1 MKKRLLTCTL
11 LGFVLLQVSLFA
23 QDVRFRAVADA
34 SEVYV
39 GQPFRLTI
47 TMENADVK
55 EYKAPSFKGFEV
67 FGPSTMSSY
76 NWVNGK
82 STQSKSYTYTLR
94 PLSEGEFIIG
104 AASGRI
110 DGKEVKTNPITINVL
125 PPSGP
130 PPTTQSAPGQSQQSS
145 RQNQQAAPQSVEDQ
159 LAEGLFVR
167 VIPDKTKVKVGEQV
181 TLTYKVY
188 YKVGFRDVQVVKAP
202 SYNGFLSHEI
212 ELDQS
217 TNAEIRENYNNQ
229 VYTTQIFK
237 KIAIFPTHAG
247 SYTIDPMELEGVIL
261 VQKRDPFF
269 NHPFFT
275 TTQPYQY
282 KFKTN
287 PIKIEAEPLPAG
299 APVGYTGAVGV
310 YDFSVELDKNSV
322 KADDAITLKVKV
334 SGQGNVKLVNL
345 PKPELPHSFETYDPK
360 TNESISKQSSIIKG
374 SKTDEYLIIP
384 RSGGTFEIP
393 PLEFSYFDINKRQYI
408 TKSSN
413 SFTVDVEGES
423 LLTGQSPSSG
433 IVTKE
438 DLKLLSEDIRYIH
451 TGEISNRKT
460 LYYVKSFW
468 YPLVWGGLF
477 LSIFPLFIFS
487 SKHRKNQKD
496 VVAIKRKKAGKVAT
510 QRLAKA
516 SKLLDSGT
524 DKEFYHEIST
534 SLWHYLADKM
544 NIANAELSKENLEN
558 KLKVKGIDTQLL
570 SKIEEI
576 WSACDMAL
584 YAKTTSSDKQ
594 MVLEKTRS
602 TINKLEEV
610 LS

>member
-1 MKKRLLTCTL
+1 MNRVLIYVF
-11 LGFVLLQVSLFA
+11 LGFVFLQTNLFA

-47 TMENADVK
+47 TMENTEVK
-55 EYKAPSFKGFEV
+55 DYRGPSFKGFEV

-94 PLSEGEFIIG
+94 PLTEGEFIIG
-104 AASGRI
+104 AASGKI
-110 DGKEVKTNPITINVL
+110 DGKEVKTNPITINVI

-130 PPTTQSAPGQSQQSS
+130 PPTTQTPQGQSQQQG
-145 RQNQQAAPQSVEDQ
+145 RQSQQSAPLSVEDQ

-167 VIPDKTKVKVGEQV
+167 VIPDKTKVKVGEQI

-188 YKVGFRDVQVVKAP
+188 YKVSFRDVQVIKAP

-212 ELDQS
+212 ELDNNA
-217 TNAEIRENYNNQ
+217 NAEVRENYNNQ

-237 KIAIFPTHAG
+237 KIAIFPTHTG
-247 SYTIDPMELEGVIL
+247 TYTIDPMELEGVIL
-261 VQKRDPFF
+261 VQKKDPFF
-269 NHPFFT
+269 NHPFFN
-275 TTQPYQY
+275 TTQPYQF
-282 KFKTN
+282 KFKSN
-287 PIKIEAEPLPAG
+287 PIKIEAENLPSG
-299 APVGYTGAVGV
+299 APIGFGGAVGS

-384 RSGGTFEIP
+384 RSGGNFEIP
-393 PLEFSYFDINKRQYI
+393 PLEFSYFDINKRQYV
-408 TKSSN
+408 TKTSQAFS
-413 SFTVDVEGES
+413 VEVEGES
-423 LLTGQSPSSG
+423 LLSGQSSSSG
-433 IVTKE
+433 MVTKE
-438 DLKLLSEDIRYIH
+438 DLKLLSDDIRYIR

-460 LYYVKSFW
+460 TFYIKSLW

-487 SKHRKNQKD
+487 KKHRENQKD
-496 VVAIKRKKAGKVAT
+496 IVALKRKKAGKVAS

-516 SKLLDSGT
+516 NKLLDSGT
-524 DKEFYHEIST
+524 DKEFYQEIST
-534 SLWHYLADKM
+534 SLWNYLADKM
-544 NIANAELSKENLEN
+544 NITNAELSKENLESQ
-558 KLKVKGIDTQLL
+558 LIFKGIDEQLL
-570 SKIEEI
+570 KKIDEI
-576 WSACDMAL
+576 WSTCDMAL
-584 YAKTTSSDKQ
+584 YAKTTSSDRQ
-594 MVLEKTRS
+594 MILEETKN

-610 LS
+610 LI